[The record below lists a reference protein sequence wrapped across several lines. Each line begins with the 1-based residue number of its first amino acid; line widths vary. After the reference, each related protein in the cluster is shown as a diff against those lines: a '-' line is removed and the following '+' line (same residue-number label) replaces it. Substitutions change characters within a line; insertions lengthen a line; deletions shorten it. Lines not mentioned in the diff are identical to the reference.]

1 MNQVDGRV
9 RWDYNIYMLNNSMSN
24 NRMLDNR
31 MPDNRIPDNR
41 MPDKLTKRATFLCTI
56 SLFRGLS
63 ESDLRPVAEESRLRQ
78 FRAGEMMIYQGD
90 PGVTCHILMR
100 GRVRVFVVGED
111 GRELA
116 MHILGSGEII
126 GEMALFDDLPRSANV
141 EALEETQ
148 TLELYRDALHR
159 CLCESPVLALCLLR
173 SMSTRLRYTTG
184 DAEGLA
190 SRTVAERLVQR
201 LRRLAEW
208 SGMSVPGGVR
218 IVPPMTQQEL
228 AALVGTSR
236 ESVNRALV
244 RLRHQGKVRLDKGW
258 IVLLDGE
265 TEHAS
270 N

>member
-1 MNQVDGRV
+1 MGQVDGRA
-9 RWDYNIYMLNNSMSN
+9 RWYYNIDMLNN
-24 NRMLDNR
+24 RMPDTRIPDTR
-31 MPDNRIPDNR
+31 MPDNRTLK
-41 MPDKLTKRATFLCTI
+41 KLTTRATFLCSI

-63 ESDLRPVAEESRLRQ
+63 ESDLRPVAEETRLRQ

-148 TLELYRDALHR
+148 TLELHRDALHR
-159 CLCESPVLALCLLR
+159 CLNESPVLALCLLR